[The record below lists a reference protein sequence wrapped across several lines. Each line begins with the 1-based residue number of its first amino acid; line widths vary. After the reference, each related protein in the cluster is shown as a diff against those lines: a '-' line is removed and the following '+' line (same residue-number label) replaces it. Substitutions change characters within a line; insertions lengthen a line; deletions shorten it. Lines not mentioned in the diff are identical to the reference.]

1 MAEHL
6 GEVKRNSH
14 LFETLDMSQYKDLS
28 GLYKTYHEL
37 VKMRLKEKKD
47 VRSGNFKIKCGSID
61 LKRTA

>member
-1 MAEHL
+1 MTEHL
-6 GEVKRNSH
+6 GEVKRNSY
-14 LFETLDMSQYKDLS
+14 LFERLDISQYEDFS
-28 GLYKTYHEL
+28 GLYKTYHKL